1 MIESI
6 IKLKLELS
14 IRKNFSVKDV
24 SVVPLKNKLDINML
38 CAYIVCD
45 YDINISNIKAVLSKE
60 LPSYMIPSCFAVL
73 ERLPYTHNG
82 KLDYIS
88 LTDYTFY
95 SKCALVTKNNFIEL
109 EDEIQMNNSI
119 NEKLK
124 SLVKKAANIDSSIN
138 ISINENLNNL
148 GIDSLS
154 FISLIVDIEYEFN
167 IVFDD
172 DMLLLEKFRSINDL
186 ANYIKIL
193 IK

>member
-1 MIESI
+1 MC
-6 IKLKLELS
+6 
-14 IRKNFSVKDV
+14 IRDS
-24 SVVPLKNKLDINML
+24 
-38 CAYIVCD
+38 
-45 YDINISNIKAVLSKE
+45 
-60 LPSYMIPSCFAVL
+60 
-73 ERLPYTHNG
+73 PYTHNG

>member
-1 MIESI
+1 M
-6 IKLKLELS
+6 
-14 IRKNFSVKDV
+14 
-24 SVVPLKNKLDINML
+24 
-38 CAYIVCD
+38 
-45 YDINISNIKAVLSKE
+45 
-60 LPSYMIPSCFAVL
+60 
-73 ERLPYTHNG
+73 
-82 KLDYIS
+82 
-88 LTDYTFY
+88 
-95 SKCALVTKNNFIEL
+95 
-109 EDEIQMNNSI
+109 
-119 NEKLK
+119 
-124 SLVKKAANIDSSIN
+124 IDSSIN

>member
-1 MIESI
+1 
-6 IKLKLELS
+6 
-14 IRKNFSVKDV
+14 
-24 SVVPLKNKLDINML
+24 
-38 CAYIVCD
+38 
-45 YDINISNIKAVLSKE
+45 
-60 LPSYMIPSCFAVL
+60 
-73 ERLPYTHNG
+73 
-82 KLDYIS
+82 
-88 LTDYTFY
+88 
-95 SKCALVTKNNFIEL
+95 
-109 EDEIQMNNSI
+109 MNNSI